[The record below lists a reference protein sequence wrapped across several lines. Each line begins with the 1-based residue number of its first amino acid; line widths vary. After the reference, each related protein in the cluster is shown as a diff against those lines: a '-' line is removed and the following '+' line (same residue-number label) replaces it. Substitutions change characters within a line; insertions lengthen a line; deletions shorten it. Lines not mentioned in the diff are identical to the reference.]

1 MANMPKYC
9 LSNHKG
15 KSCYSRNSLAEACSL
30 CKHRARVRG
39 TRNRRNCV
47 RCCEFESS
55 RAGDFAETN
64 SHKHAQPRTFFQQ
77 FLVFL
82 IRKKN
87 AKRSMKLFLFF
98 QGLLARGTQ
107 SLKTPLEGLC
117 TNFTSRVIHFYH
129 NLPFK
134 DT

>member
-1 MANMPKYC
+1 MANIPKYC

-15 KSCYSRNSLAEACSL
+15 KSCYSRSSLAEACSL

-39 TRNRRNCV
+39 TRNRV
-47 RCCEFESS
+47 RCCEFDSS
-55 RAGDFAETN
+55 RAGDFAGTN
-64 SHKHAQPRTFFQQ
+64 SHKYAQPRTFLQQ

-107 SLKTPLEGLC
+107 SLKTPFEGLC

-129 NLPFK
+129 NRPFK